1 MKMKNKTPER
11 KSKLRIEDFD
21 TIDSY
26 LDACI
31 YEARRQYLRELETN
45 NSRHSKK

>member
-1 MKMKNKTPER
+1 MKMKSKKPER
-11 KSKLRIEDFD
+11 KSQLRIEDFD

-31 YEARRQYLRELETN
+31 YEARKRYLRELERN